1 MLQAIM
7 DGLAVLCNLECM
19 ISLVIGVVS
28 GMIIGIIPGLGP
40 SVGVALLIPITFNM
54 HPAAALTMMA
64 ALYTSG
70 VYGGSITATLCKTPG
85 TAASAATALD
95 GYELTKQGRGMEA
108 ISVVTIA
115 SVFGG
120 LVGGLL
126 LLFFAPPLGRL
137 SLRFSALEYFLV
149 ACFGLLVVSGLV
161 GKNLSKGL
169 FSAALGLLLGTV
181 GLDPI
186 TGVTRFTFGSMYLEN
201 GIDYT
206 PVLVG
211 LFSMAQGL
219 ILVADMIKGKGMI
232 VDDPVAALKGRRF
245 PTKEEFKTIMP
256 TMIRSSLIGT
266 FIGFVPA
273 AGAAIS
279 SWINYSLAK
288 KFSKTPEKFGHG
300 AMEGITASEAANNS
314 ACGGAMIPLFTLG
327 IPGSAVTAIMYGGLL
342 MHGMVPGNTLFTG
355 SQAGST
361 YAIFIGFILANILM
375 GILGLSLTKQF
386 SKVCLVPN
394 AVLVPI
400 IISFSVIG
408 TYALNYSME
417 EVFIMILFGVIGFFM
432 KMYGFETPPL
442 ILGMVLCGILESNF
456 RRALILSRGNLVTYF
471 FNRPIA
477 MIIMAIIILFA
488 LIPVF
493 MRYFEKRNQAKAA

>member
-1 MLQAIM
+1 M
-7 DGLAVLCNLECM
+7 
-19 ISLVIGVVS
+19 
-28 GMIIGIIPGLGP
+28 
-40 SVGVALLIPITFNM
+40 
-54 HPAAALTMMA
+54 
-64 ALYTSG
+64 
-70 VYGGSITATLCKTPG
+70 
-85 TAASAATALD
+85 
-95 GYELTKQGRGMEA
+95 
-108 ISVVTIA
+108 
-115 SVFGG
+115 
-120 LVGGLL
+120 
-126 LLFFAPPLGRL
+126 
-137 SLRFSALEYFLV
+137 
-149 ACFGLLVVSGLV
+149 SGLV

-232 VDDPVAALKGRRF
+232 VEDPVAALKGRRF

-256 TMIRSSLIGT
+256 TMVRSSRIGT

-300 AMEGITASEAANNS
+300 ALEGITASEAANNS

-342 MHGMVPGNTLFTG
+342 MHGMVPGNSLFTG
-355 SQAGST
+355 SQAGGT
-361 YAIFIGFILANILM
+361 YAIFIGYILANILM

-417 EVFIMILFGVIGFFM
+417 EVLIMILFGVIGFFM

-442 ILGMVLCGILESNF
+442 ILGMVLCGILESNY
-456 RRALILSRGNLVTYF
+456 RRALILARGNLITYF

-477 MIIMAIIILFA
+477 MIIMVIIILFA

>member
-1 MLQAIM
+1 MFQAIA
-7 DGLAVLCNLECM
+7 DGLAILCNAECM
-19 ISLVIGVVS
+19 IALVIGVVS

-95 GYELTKQGRGMEA
+95 GYELTKQGRGKEA
-108 ISVVTIA
+108 ISICTIA
-115 SVFGG
+115 SVCGG
-120 LVGGLL
+120 LAGGIL
-126 LLFFAPPLGRL
+126 LLFFAPPLGKL
-137 SLRFSALEYFLV
+137 SLRFSSLEYFLV

-186 TGVTRFTFGSMYLEN
+186 TGVSRFTFGSMYLEN

-211 LFSMAQGL
+211 LFSMSQGL
-219 ILVADMIKGKGMI
+219 ILVADMIKGKGSI
-232 VDDPVAALKGRRF
+232 VNDPVKALQG
-245 PTKEEFKTIMP
+245 PMLPEKEEFKSLIP
-256 TMIRSSLIGT
+256 TFIRSSLIGA
-266 FIGFVPA
+266 FIGFIPA

-279 SWINYSLAK
+279 SWINYSLTK
-288 KFSKTPEKFGHG
+288 KFSKHPEKFGHG
-300 AMEGITASEAANNS
+300 SLEGVAASEAGNNA

-342 MHGMVPGNTLFTG
+342 MHGLVPGNDLFTG

-361 YAIFIGFILANILM
+361 YAIFLGFIFANILM

-386 SKVCLVPN
+386 AKVCLVPN

-408 TYALNYSME
+408 TYALSYSMQ
-417 EVFIMILFGVIGFFM
+417 EVFIMILFGFIGFFM

-442 ILGMVLCGILESNF
+442 ILGMVLCSILESNF
-456 RRALILSRGNLVTYF
+456 RRALILAKGDLIGYF
-471 FNRPIA
+471 FTRPVA
-477 MIIMAIIILFA
+477 MVIVLIIILFA
-488 LIPVF
+488 MIPVF
-493 MRYFEKRNQAKAA
+493 MNMAEKAKAKKQA

>member
-7 DGLAVLCNLECM
+7 DGFAVLCNLECM

-169 FSAALGLLLGTV
+169 FSATLGLLLGTV

-342 MHGMVPGNTLFTG
+342 MHGMVPGNALFTG
-355 SQAGST
+355 PQAGST

-375 GILGLSLTKQF
+375 GVLGLSLTKQF

-394 AVLVPI
+394 SVLVPI

-417 EVFIMILFGVIGFFM
+417 EVFIMILFGAIGFFM

-477 MIIMAIIILFA
+477 MIIMATIILFA

-493 MRYFEKRNQAKAA
+493 MRYLEKRNQAKAA

>member
-1 MLQAIM
+1 MLQAII
-7 DGLAVLCNLECM
+7 DGFAVLCNIECI
-19 ISLVIGVVS
+19 ISLIIGVVS
-28 GMIIGIIPGLGP
+28 GMVIGIIPGLGP

-232 VDDPVAALKGRRF
+232 VEDPVAALKGRRF

-256 TMIRSSLIGT
+256 TMVRSSLIGT

-300 AMEGITASEAANNS
+300 ALEGITASEAANNS

-342 MHGMVPGNTLFTG
+342 MHGMVPGNSLFTG
-355 SQAGST
+355 PQAGGT
-361 YAIFIGFILANILM
+361 YAIFVGYILANILM

-417 EVFIMILFGVIGFFM
+417 EVLIMILFGVIGFFM

-442 ILGMVLCGILESNF
+442 ILGMVLCGILESNY
-456 RRALILSRGNLVTYF
+456 RRALILARGNLITYF

-477 MIIMAIIILFA
+477 MVIMVIIILFA

>member
-1 MLQAIM
+1 MLQAII
-7 DGLAVLCNLECM
+7 DGFAVLCNIECI
-19 ISLVIGVVS
+19 ISLIIGVVS
-28 GMIIGIIPGLGP
+28 GMVIGIIPGLGP

-70 VYGGSITATLCKTPG
+70 VYGGSIIATLCKTPG

-115 SVFGG
+115 SGFGG

-219 ILVADMIKGKGMI
+219 ILVADMI
-232 VDDPVAALKGRRF
+232 
-245 PTKEEFKTIMP
+245 
-256 TMIRSSLIGT
+256 
-266 FIGFVPA
+266 
-273 AGAAIS
+273 
-279 SWINYSLAK
+279 
-288 KFSKTPEKFGHG
+288 
-300 AMEGITASEAANNS
+300 
-314 ACGGAMIPLFTLG
+314 
-327 IPGSAVTAIMYGGLL
+327 
-342 MHGMVPGNTLFTG
+342 
-355 SQAGST
+355 
-361 YAIFIGFILANILM
+361 
-375 GILGLSLTKQF
+375 
-386 SKVCLVPN
+386 
-394 AVLVPI
+394 
-400 IISFSVIG
+400 
-408 TYALNYSME
+408 
-417 EVFIMILFGVIGFFM
+417 
-432 KMYGFETPPL
+432 
-442 ILGMVLCGILESNF
+442 
-456 RRALILSRGNLVTYF
+456 RAR
-471 FNRPIA
+471 A
-477 MIIMAIIILFA
+477 
-488 LIPVF
+488 
-493 MRYFEKRNQAKAA
+493 